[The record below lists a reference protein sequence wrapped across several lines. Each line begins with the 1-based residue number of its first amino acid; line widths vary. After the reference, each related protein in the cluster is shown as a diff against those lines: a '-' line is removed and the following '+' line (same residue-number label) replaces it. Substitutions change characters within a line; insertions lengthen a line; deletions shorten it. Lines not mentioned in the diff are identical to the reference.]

1 MRRRRPAHLRPARW
15 ALAQPVAFVAVGL
28 ALGLVASSCA
38 DDDDDAGP
46 ASTPGTDA
54 TSDRPGPSEGGDDPA
69 DVGDLELISALQSF
83 DACDDFLGWVRAEAS
98 ERVGPYGLD
107 GGPIA
112 YGGEILTDSGRAG
125 GDELASEV
133 SSPVATDGQSAPG
146 APGDFSTTNVQ
157 EAGVDEPDI
166 VKTDGDRIVALA
178 GGDVQVLRLVDR
190 EPVVVGTLDLP
201 SDEYATGL
209 LLEGDRLLVLSSGSA
224 TSGSGAWSEVA
235 VLHLVDLT
243 DPADPTITDT
253 LRIDG
258 GVVSARLVDG
268 TVRVVLRSSP
278 VGIDW
283 VYPEGS
289 GLQSERDA
297 TAANR
302 ALVEASTI
310 ENWVPYVV
318 HEVDGQVVDE
328 GPLLDCG
335 DVRHPAEFA
344 GFGMLGVL
352 TLDLTDPAA
361 GLGVVDATGVLAGAE
376 TVYASTASL
385 YVATRT
391 WVDPE
396 QWDADTPVTTEL
408 HRFDIS
414 DPSTV
419 TYAAS
424 GQVDGYVLNQ
434 FALSELDGRLRVA
447 TTSADPWGFGSDESE
462 SSVTVL
468 EEQDGELT
476 VVGQVGDLGRGE
488 RIYSVRFVGDVGYVV
503 TFRQTDPLYVI
514 DLSDPT
520 APVEVGELELL
531 GYSAYLHPVGDDL
544 LIGVGQDASE
554 QGRVQGT
561 QVSLFDVSDPANPV
575 RVSNYVAPDAYSEAE
590 YDHHAFLYWEATG
603 LTVLPLTAYA
613 YDEQTG
619 EDQTFLGALALGF
632 APGGVVELGRL
643 THLDEDA
650 DFIDYAQGIRRS
662 LVIGDVLVTVSD
674 TSVETHDLATVADL
688 GHVDL

>member
-1 MRRRRPAHLRPARW
+1 MRRRRPVPSRPARRGP
-15 ALAQPVAFVAVGL
+15 AQPLACVALGL
-28 ALGLVASSCA
+28 ALGLVVAACA
-38 DDDDDAGP
+38 DDDDDGGP
-46 ASTPGTDA
+46 SARGTDA
-54 TSDRPGPSEGGDDPA
+54 TGDRTSPSDGGDDPV
-69 DVGDLELISALQSF
+69 DIGDLQLVSALQSF
-83 DACDDFLGWVRAEAS
+83 EACDDFLSWVRTEAS

-107 GGPIA
+107 GGIA
-112 YGGEILTDSGRAG
+112 YAVDDVASDGARAG
-125 GDELASEV
+125 SEELAD
-133 SSPVATDGQSAPG
+133 TGG
-146 APGDFSTTNVQ
+146 APVSDTQSSAGASGDFSTTNVQ

-178 GGDVQVLRLVDR
+178 GGDVEVLRLVDR

-209 LLEGDRLLVLSSGSA
+209 LLHGDRVLVLSSGGA

-243 DPADPTITDT
+243 DPAAPTIVET

-318 HEVDGQVVDE
+318 HEVGGDVVDE
-328 GPLLDCG
+328 RPLLECG

-344 GFGMLGVL
+344 GFGMLDVL
-352 TLDLTDPAA
+352 TLDLADPAA

-376 TVYASTASL
+376 TVYASPTSL
-385 YVATRT
+385 YVATRS

-414 DPSTV
+414 DPDTV
-419 TYAAS
+419 TYAAT

-434 FALSELDGRLRVA
+434 FALSEHDGRLRVA
-447 TTSADPWGFGSDESE
+447 TTSADPWGFSGEEAESL
-462 SSVTVL
+462 VTVL
-468 EEQDGELT
+468 EEHDGELT
-476 VVGQVGDLGRGE
+476 AVGQVGDLGRGE
-488 RIYSVRFVGDVGYVV
+488 RIYSVRFVGDVAYVV
-503 TFRQTDPLYVI
+503 TFRQTDPLYVV

-520 APVEVGELELL
+520 APAEVGELELL
-531 GYSAYLHPVGDDL
+531 GYSAYLHPVGDGL

-554 QGRVQGT
+554 EGRVQGT

-575 RVSNYVAPDAYSEAE
+575 RVSNSVAPDAYSEAE
-590 YDHHAFLYWEATG
+590 YDHHAFLYWEPTG
-603 LTVLPLTAYA
+603 LTVLPLTVYA

-619 EDQTFLGALALGF
+619 EDQTFLGALALRL
-632 APGGVVELGRL
+632 APDGVVELGRL

-650 DFIDYAQGIRRS
+650 GFVDYAQGIRRS
-662 LVIGDVLVTVSD
+662 LVIDDVLVTLSD
-674 TSVETHDLATVADL
+674 SSVETHDLTTLADL
-688 GHVDL
+688 GHVAV

>member
-1 MRRRRPAHLRPARW
+1 MRRPRHVPPRPHRRRSAAPL
-15 ALAQPVAFVAVGL
+15 ALLL
-28 ALGLVASSCA
+28 ALGLVAAACS
-38 DDDDDAGP
+38 DDDDAAPP
-46 ASTPGTDA
+46 ATGAGGTDG
-54 TSDRPGPSEGGDDPA
+54 TDG
-69 DVGDLELISALQSF
+69 VGDLQLVSALQSF
-83 DACDDFLGWVRAEAS
+83 EACDDFLDWVHAEAS

-107 GGPIA
+107 GGAIPYA
-112 YGGEILTDSGRAG
+112 ETLVDGGREGGAAEDVATDA
-125 GDELASEV
+125 A
-133 SSPVATDGQSAPG
+133 SPVAAGSQGSAG

-178 GGDVQVLRLVDR
+178 GGDVEVLQLVDR
-190 EPVVVGTLDLP
+190 QPEVVGTLDLP
-201 SDEYATGL
+201 SDEYASGL
-209 LLEGDRLLVLSSGSA
+209 LLEGDRVLVLAGAGA
-224 TSGSGAWSEVA
+224 TSRSGVWSEVS
-235 VLHLVDLT
+235 VLHLVDLA
-243 DPADPTITDT
+243 DPANPTITET

-268 TVRVVLRSSP
+268 TVRVVLRSAP

-310 ENWVPYVV
+310 ENWVPFVV
-318 HEVDGQVVDE
+318 HEVGGDVVDE

-344 GFGMLGVL
+344 GFGMLDVL
-352 TLDLTDPAA
+352 TLDLADPAA
-361 GLGVVDATGVLAGAE
+361 GLGVVDATGILAGAE
-376 TVYASTASL
+376 TVYASTTSL

-391 WVDPE
+391 WIDPE
-396 QWDADTPVTTEL
+396 QWDADTPVTTEI

-414 DPSTV
+414 DPDAV

-447 TTSADPWGFGSDESE
+447 TTSADPWGFGGEESE
-462 SSVTVL
+462 SAVSVL
-468 EEQDGELT
+468 EEHDGELG
-476 VVGQVGDLGRGE
+476 VVGRVGGLGHGE

-520 APVEVGELELL
+520 APAEVGELELL

-544 LIGVGQDASE
+544 LIGVGQDATD
-554 QGRVQGT
+554 QGRVEGT

-575 RVSNYVAPDAYSEAE
+575 RRSQYVAPDAYSEAE
-590 YDHHAFLYWEATG
+590 YDHHAFLYWEPTG

-632 APGGVVELGRL
+632 APDGVVELARL
-643 THLDEDA
+643 THLDD
-650 DFIDYAQGIRRS
+650 DDGTVVDYTRGIRRS
-662 LVIGDVLVTVSD
+662 LVVGDVLVTLSD
-674 TSVETHDLATVADL
+674 GSVETHDLTTVADL